1 MNIVKA
7 AHEDVFNGIDE
18 LIFAL
23 ASQYPM
29 GHPVRRELYKCRCVL
44 GDAKMF
50 NRLKKDYPQ
59 LRWEFYTN
67 EEIEALAKE
76 GQI

>member
-1 MNIVKA
+1 MTVQ
-7 AHEDVFNGIDE
+7 EV
-18 LIFAL
+18 
-23 ASQYPM
+23 
-29 GHPVRRELYKCRCVL
+29 LYEIGK
-44 GDAKMF
+44 
-50 NRLKKDYPQ
+50 RLVSSRDKKDYPQ